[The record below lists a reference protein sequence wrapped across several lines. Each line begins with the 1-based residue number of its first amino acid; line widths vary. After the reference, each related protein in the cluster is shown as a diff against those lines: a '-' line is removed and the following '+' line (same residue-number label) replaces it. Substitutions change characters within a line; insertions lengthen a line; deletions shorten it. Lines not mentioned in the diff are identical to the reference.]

1 VRREKTP
8 SVSIAERRQ
17 PTQARAKAT
26 VDTILE
32 GAAAL
37 LEEVGFDSFNTNV
50 LAERAGVRVR
60 SVYRY
65 FPNKFAVMAAL
76 WKKMLGEWDDLLA
89 KTLGELADPGTD
101 LRESFAAM
109 TAAYVHWLTHRPG
122 AWAIRS
128 TIRAMPE
135 LAAQEKSAEEWFVRQ
150 VAGALHRRGVGLP
163 LARLRIVCTVVFR
176 SATAIMH
183 TDIVDHGR
191 PRKVMIDEMK
201 QLADLYFAHN
211 LGRNVWR

>member
-1 VRREKTP
+1 
-8 SVSIAERRQ
+8 VSIAERRQ

-32 GAAAL
+32 GAAVL

-76 WKKMLGEWDDLLA
+76 WKKMLGEWDELLGPA
-89 KTLGELADPGTD
+89 FGRISDPTTD
-101 LRESFAAM
+101 LRTSFAAM
-109 TAAYVHWLTHRPG
+109 IATYVHWLTHRRG

-150 VAGALHRRGVGLP
+150 MANALHKRGVGLP
-163 LARLRIVCTVVFR
+163 LKRLKIICTVVFR
-176 SATAIMH
+176 SGNAIMH
-183 TDIVDHGR
+183 TDIADHGH
-191 PRKVMIDEMK
+191 PRKVMIAEMN
-201 QLADLYFAHN
+201 QLASLYFAHN
-211 LGRNVWR
+211 LGSGVWR